1 MFFIYLRR
9 ELRRRMRQV
18 IFISLGLAVGIGL
31 VITVTAASAGVA
43 QAQGAVLHSLYGVGT
58 DITVTKAPGG
68 WLRRPVRLPGP
79 GRASAGTGT
88 GTRPAPGTK
97 FSRSVLLNRALG
109 PISSTSVT
117 SISGLHG
124 VAAAGG
130 ALALTDLSISGT
142 VPNASAGGG
151 GGGFGGGGTGTG
163 GGGGG
168 GGGGFA
174 SSFSTNTFTVNG
186 TQISAGEVGPL
197 SSSKITSGR
206 TFSTAD
212 AQRERSRHRLQ
223 LRQAEQAHDR
233 LEDQRR
239 RDLVQGDRDREAAAG
254 RQPGQRLHPAGA
266 ARRRWPA

>member
-1 MFFIYLRR
+1 
-9 ELRRRMRQV
+9 MRQV
-18 IFISLGLAVGIGL
+18 ILISLGLAVGIGL

-58 DITVTKAPGG
+58 DITVTKAPAANSGG
-68 WLRRPVRLPGP
+68 PFGFRVRG
-79 GRASAGTGT
+79 GTGT
-88 GTRPAPGTK
+88 GARPTRPAPGTK

-124 VAAAGG
+124 LAAAGG
-130 ALALTDLSISGT
+130 ALALTDLSVSGT
-142 VPNASAGGG
+142 VPNIPAGG
-151 GGGFGGGGTGTG
+151 GGGFGGGGGGGTG

-197 SSSKITSGR
+197 SS
-206 TFSTAD
+206 
-212 AQRERSRHRLQ
+212 
-223 LRQAEQAHDR
+223 
-233 LEDQRR
+233 
-239 RDLVQGDRDREAAAG
+239 
-254 RQPGQRLHPAGA
+254 
-266 ARRRWPA
+266 